1 MHTLAALEDTT
12 MFMFCKMQAR
22 REKYV
27 KQMKKSIDVDVYGK
41 CGKLKCS
48 RDNETGCYQ
57 NMEQNYK
64 FYLSF
69 ENSVC
74 DDYVT
79 EKFFNILD
87 YNVIPVTY
95 SGANFSAI
103 APPHSYINT
112 LDFVSV
118 SKLSK
123 YLLEVSADDELY
135 ASYFWWKEF
144 YEVRRSRHDLSQSFC
159 DLCQALHHDH
169 TEKVYRD
176 MTKWWVTQSRCKKLR
191 LS

>member
-1 MHTLAALEDTT
+1 MSISYSNGALADVCFL
-12 MFMFCKMQAR
+12 QAR

-27 KQMKKSIDVDVYGK
+27 KQMKKLVDVDVYGK

-48 RDNETGCYQ
+48 RANETECYV
-57 NMEQNYK
+57 NLEKNYK

-74 DDYVT
+74 VDYVT
-79 EKFFNILD
+79 EKFFNVLK
-87 YNVIPVTY
+87 YQVLPVTY
-95 SGANFSAI
+95 SGADFTEI

-112 LDFVSV
+112 LDFDSV
-118 SKLSK
+118 SDLSK
-123 YLLEVSADDELY
+123 YLLKVDKDDELY

-144 YEVRRSRHDLSQSFC
+144 YEVRNTKTDLSQSFC
-159 DLCQALHHDH
+159 DLCKALHSPLPD
-169 TEKVYRD
+169 KIYSD
-176 MTKWWVTQSRCKKLR
+176 LTKWWVTASKCKKLK

>member
-1 MHTLAALEDTT
+1 
-12 MFMFCKMQAR
+12 
-22 REKYV
+22 
-27 KQMKKSIDVDVYGK
+27 
-41 CGKLKCS
+41 
-48 RDNETGCYQ
+48 
-57 NMEQNYK
+57 MEQNYK

-103 APPHSYINT
+103 APPQSYINT
-112 LDFVSV
+112 LDFASV

-123 YLLEVSADDELY
+123 YLLDVAADDELY

-144 YEVRRSRHDLSQSFC
+144 YEVRTSRHDLSQSFC
-159 DLCQALHHDH
+159 DLCQSLHHDQ
-169 TEKVYRD
+169 TKKVYTD

>member
-1 MHTLAALEDTT
+1 
-12 MFMFCKMQAR
+12 
-22 REKYV
+22 
-27 KQMKKSIDVDVYGK
+27 MKKSIDVDVYGK

-103 APPHSYINT
+103 APPQSYINT
-112 LDFVSV
+112 LDFASV

-123 YLLEVSADDELY
+123 CLSAPPPLLKNRINSWGYGNNPRNQLLDHIYLQ
-135 ASYFWWKEF
+135 FQIW
-144 YEVRRSRHDLSQSFC
+144 
-159 DLCQALHHDH
+159 
-169 TEKVYRD
+169 
-176 MTKWWVTQSRCKKLR
+176 
-191 LS
+191 

>member
-1 MHTLAALEDTT
+1 
-12 MFMFCKMQAR
+12 MQAR

-57 NMEQNYK
+57 TLEQNYK

-95 SGANFSAI
+95 SGANFSAL

-123 YLLEVSADDELY
+123 YLLEVTADDELY

-159 DLCQALHHDH
+159 DLCHSLHHDH
-169 TEKVYRD
+169 TRKVYTD

>member
-1 MHTLAALEDTT
+1 
-12 MFMFCKMQAR
+12 MQAR

-57 NMEQNYK
+57 TLEQNYK

-103 APPHSYINT
+103 APPQ
-112 LDFVSV
+112 
-118 SKLSK
+118 
-123 YLLEVSADDELY
+123 LLIRSNGNANALAD
-135 ASYFWWKEF
+135 A
-144 YEVRRSRHDLSQSFC
+144 R
-159 DLCQALHHDH
+159 
-169 TEKVYRD
+169 T
-176 MTKWWVTQSRCKKLR
+176 
-191 LS
+191 